1 MSIRHISRPTAFQAT
16 GRGAGA
22 ATLGGVL
29 SVKELR
35 ALGVSLSVEAFRR
48 QLGPFVLI
56 QRPEENP
63 SSAVLAPTRVASP
76 EEVEAGVLSLL
87 FEFEDLLVVTLPPL
101 AKSDSLTIGR
111 LPGCDLVLEQAT
123 VSRRHAVLRW
133 NQDTATCTVM
143 DLGSSGGT
151 FLNATTIGNREVPLR
166 DGDIISLGKAQ
177 FWFLL
182 TETLHKRFKHS
193 EYARMRSHSG

>member
-1 MSIRHISRPTAFQAT
+1 M
-16 GRGAGA
+16 AG
-22 ATLGGVL
+22 TIPIVL

-35 ALGVSLSVEAFRR
+35 ALGASLPLEIFLR
-48 QLGPFVLI
+48 QLGPFALI
-56 QRPEENP
+56 QRPESP
-63 SSAVLAPTRVASP
+63 ASSAVLAPTRVATP
-76 EEVEAGVLSLL
+76 QEVEQGVLSML

-111 LPGCDLVLEQAT
+111 LPGCDLVLEEAT

-133 NQDTATCTVM
+133 SEAQGHCTVK
-143 DLGSSGGT
+143 DLGSAGGT
-151 FLNATTIGNREVPLR
+151 FLNATTIGTREVPLR
-166 DGDIISLGKAQ
+166 DGDIISLGKSQ

-182 TETLHKRFKHS
+182 TETLHKRLRHS